1 VVQNLIEKPIAVY
14 LRVSTKKQ
22 ETENQII
29 AIDRWL
35 RAHGLTW
42 DDVDYKLEET
52 ETGSEDQRPSFQEL
66 WRLVKNK
73 QVKSI
78 VVFEVSRLSR
88 KQRTLINFL
97 YDTIESGIMIYSV
110 KESYLSNWLKDP
122 KSRTIIIG
130 ILSILY
136 DLERQLISERTKA
149 GIERARL
156 EGKQI
161 GRPRKEVP
169 KKKVKEMLAKGYPLK
184 WIARELGISVS
195 TLKRR
200 LKEWGIR

>member
-1 VVQNLIEKPIAVY
+1 MIEKPIAVY

>member
-1 VVQNLIEKPIAVY
+1 LIEKPIAVY